1 MNSGKLMIV
10 LRALAFFAGLLFFG
24 VASGFVFG
32 FGFWTAAE
40 VFYAF

>member
-1 MNSGKLMIV
+1 MNSERLMIV
-10 LRALAFFAGLLFFG
+10 LRALAFFLGLLFLG